1 MFSINIKYYIVTG
14 ILLCDLL
21 GWQAAEARFAGEY
34 YLGVDAE
41 DQSDAPNEVTSILGL
56 KISDD
61 IVSPKFETQYDLE
74 ARINY
79 EREIDITNFRNR

>member
-21 GWQAAEARFAGEY
+21 GWQAAEARITGEY

-41 DQSDAPNEVTSILGL
+41 DHSDVPNEVTSILGL
-56 KISDD
+56 RISDD

-74 ARINY
+74 DRVVY
-79 EREIDITNFRNR
+79 